1 MHIRYR
7 LALADTFSL
16 ISLSACRQRTQAFA
30 FPWRGAGWD
39 AHLLGLWL

>member
-7 LALADTFSL
+7 LALADIFSL

-30 FPWRGAGWD
+30 FP
-39 AHLLGLWL
+39 

>member
-30 FPWRGAGWD
+30 FVTRSS
-39 AHLLGLWL
+39 LRRSFTRLMT

>member
-16 ISLSACRQRTQAFA
+16 ISLLHADKEHRHSRFRDAEQVETLIHSAY
-30 FPWRGAGWD
+30 D
-39 AHLLGLWL
+39 